1 MITIPHAVADHDL
14 VGEGL
19 YRHHREGDNS
29 AVGGVNC
36 ATNNSLSSM
45 TDHLGRRPIYVA
57 EPSRQCFHDLPNS
70 VSAVS
75 RIGDRYREL
84 LTLSHRARRQLPANT
99 ARRRSIGRCRSDRRG
114 SHVGRRGSA
123 TLHRYGVIAARAGE
137 SMITIPH
144 AVADHDLVGEGL
156 YRHHREGDNSA
167 VGGVNCATNNSLSSM
182 TDHLGRRPI
191 YVAEPSRQ
199 CFHDLPNSS
208 VSAVSRIGDRY
219 RELLTL
225 SHRARRQLPARTG
238 LLREH
243 RTQAQQSYNAGD
255 DQQQRKR
262 FSDQTLSP
270 FSSVCLARSSGA
282 LSPRQEPLRQTE
294 SLHF

>member
-1 MITIPHAVADHDL
+1 
-14 VGEGL
+14 
-19 YRHHREGDNS
+19 
-29 AVGGVNC
+29 
-36 ATNNSLSSM
+36 
-45 TDHLGRRPIYVA
+45 
-57 EPSRQCFHDLPNS
+57 
-70 VSAVS
+70 
-75 RIGDRYREL
+75 
-84 LTLSHRARRQLPANT
+84 
-99 ARRRSIGRCRSDRRG
+99 
-114 SHVGRRGSA
+114 
-123 TLHRYGVIAARAGE
+123 
-137 SMITIPH
+137 MITIPH

-225 SHRARRQLPARTG
+225 GHRVRRQIPARTG

-243 RTQAQQSYNAGD
+243 RTRAQAQQSYNPRDDGD

-262 FSDQTLSP
+262 FSDQALSP

-294 SLHF
+294 PLHF

>member
-1 MITIPHAVADHDL
+1 
-14 VGEGL
+14 
-19 YRHHREGDNS
+19 
-29 AVGGVNC
+29 
-36 ATNNSLSSM
+36 
-45 TDHLGRRPIYVA
+45 
-57 EPSRQCFHDLPNS
+57 
-70 VSAVS
+70 
-75 RIGDRYREL
+75 
-84 LTLSHRARRQLPANT
+84 
-99 ARRRSIGRCRSDRRG
+99 
-114 SHVGRRGSA
+114 
-123 TLHRYGVIAARAGE
+123 
-137 SMITIPH
+137 MITIPH

-225 SHRARRQLPARTG
+225 GHRIRRQIPARTG

-243 RTQAQQSYNAGD
+243 RTQAQAQQSYNPRRRRPATAE
-255 DQQQRKR
+255 
-262 FSDQTLSP
+262 TL
-270 FSSVCLARSSGA
+270 F
-282 LSPRQEPLRQTE
+282 
-294 SLHF
+294 